1 MKLIYTFLY
10 TLFCIFLFWIL
21 IYYVTSQFI
30 IIETM
35 DTIYSTF
42 DIDLNTPKT
51 NHTVN
56 LPINTNYSCENK
68 CGPKAQ
74 CSITREQCTSDIDCY
89 GCQLTTQFI
98 DKLNN
103 KKIKPYNDA
112 GKLIYNQNPQY
123 SELTTD
129 IGTHALYLRNINKN
143 VPKPYLGIDKWMNSA
158 NIGMQY
164 YYKSYNYPF
173 IKNPNILNYI
183 PDYKVKESATG
194 LFLDYGPIAANG

>member
-1 MKLIYTFLY
+1 MARVTLASNLVRCFQIHTLI
-10 TLFCIFLFWIL
+10 WIL
-21 IYYVTSQFI
+21 IYYITSHFI

-35 DTIYSTF
+35 DTIYSPY
-42 DIDLNTPKT
+42 DIEKT

-68 CGPKAQ
+68 CGPQAQ

-89 GCQLTTQFI
+89 GCQPTMQFY
-98 DKLNN
+98 DELNN

-112 GKLIYNQNPQY
+112 GKLTYNQNPQY

-129 IGTHALYLRNINKN
+129 IGTNAMYLRNINKK

-173 IKNPNILNYI
+173 ITNPDKFYNL
-183 PDYKVKESATG
+183 PEYKVNETATG
-194 LFLDYGPIAANG
+194 LFVDYGPIPANA

>member
-1 MKLIYTFLY
+1 
-10 TLFCIFLFWIL
+10 
-21 IYYVTSQFI
+21 VTSHFI

-35 DTIYSTF
+35 DTIYSHY
-42 DIDLNTPKT
+42 DIEKT

-68 CGPKAQ
+68 CGPQAQ

-89 GCQLTTQFI
+89 GCQVTTQFYDDI
-98 DKLNN
+98 SN
-103 KKIKPYNDA
+103 KKIQPYNDA
-112 GKLIYNQNPQY
+112 GKLTYNQNPQY

-129 IGTHALYLRNINKN
+129 IGTNAMYLRSKNKK
-143 VPKPYLGIDKWMNSA
+143 VPKPYFGVDKWMNSA

-164 YYKSYNYPF
+164 YYKSHNYPF
-173 IKNPNILNYI
+173 ITNPNIFNNI

-194 LFLDYGPIAANG
+194 LFIDYGPIAANG